1 MQFLKTNH
9 TFDDFLKS
17 FMWITYPFLSCKLA
31 ASFLTFS
38 IFIFLRKKGKSLWRS
53 FSVYRTSI
61 SRKYPI
67 SLFLFYFSKK
77 SILKIRRFFI
87 FIISFHALII
97 RISMNSITYSTSD
110 TFIFMKGISISV
122 NWSNFTLVFLKV
134 TCHEV
139 TCQETY
145 FEISRMHQLTIM
157 YRFEHAN
164 HRIILIFLFEN
175 LLLYAYS
182 ASVMSFHF

>member
-1 MQFLKTNH
+1 MNN
-9 TFDDFLKS
+9 
-17 FMWITYPFLSCKLA
+17 IPFLSCKLA

-38 IFIFLRKKGKSLWRS
+38 IFIFLSKKGKSLWRS
-53 FSVYRTSI
+53 CSVYRTSI
-61 SRKYPI
+61 SRKYSI

-110 TFIFMKGISISV
+110 TFIFMRGISISV
-122 NWSNFTLVFLKV
+122 NWSNFILVFLKV

-139 TCQETY
+139 TCQGTY
-145 FEISRMHQLTIM
+145 FEIWRMHQLTTM
-157 YRFEHAN
+157 YHFEHAN

-175 LLLYAYS
+175 LFLNAHS